1 MGLREETTMTTYR
14 GNETVQPGFY
24 INVRGLS
31 FEAIEQ
37 PKALP
42 GNSSAIYRRVPVAAM
57 LAAAPLIGLAF
68 LVFLPFI
75 GIAMVASL
83 VAGKAA
89 DVAADTVR
97 AGARV
102 VRPNWEPSLAFL
114 SRSKRAKDTPKAPV
128 VDTWAEEAGKKLGR
142 PNGDAS
148 ESQK

>member
-75 GIAMVASL
+75 GIAM
-83 VAGKAA
+83 
-89 DVAADTVR
+89 DTVR

-114 SRSKRAKDTPKAPV
+114 SRSKRAKDTPQAPV